1 MLKHQQKVK
10 SVAVVISP
18 LILSLGVV
26 LLLYLLLGKTL
37 SPFFSAVNLLL
48 FEKEAQ
54 VSEGYENIFQ
64 GYQERG
70 ENGLV
75 VDGNDIVFPPRG
87 ALYAKLKIDRIA
99 LETDIYYDDSDE
111 ALSRGGVG
119 QYYGSRIPG
128 YGSPIL
134 ICGHNN
140 GKFNALQHVQVG
152 DVVTVTTNY
161 GIYEYKVRELAIK
174 KASDESAINLQK
186 EEEEL
191 ILYTCYPFYMLGLTN
206 DRYFVYADKISGP
219 EVLH

>member
-1 MLKHQQKVK
+1 MQKHHKVVK
-10 SVAVVISP
+10 SVAVAISP
-18 LILSLGVV
+18 LILSLGVIF
-26 LLLYLLLGKTL
+26 LLYLLLGNTL

-48 FEKEAQ
+48 FDESTP
-54 VSEGYENIFQ
+54 VSEGYENVFE

-70 ENGLV
+70 ESGLV
-75 VDGNDIVFPPRG
+75 VDGNDIVYPSRG
-87 ALYAKLKIDRIA
+87 DLYANLKIERIGMD
-99 LETDIYYDDSDE
+99 TNVFYDDSDE

-128 YGSPIL
+128 YGTPIL

-140 GKFNALQHVQVG
+140 GVFNALQHVTVG
-152 DVVTVTTNY
+152 DVVKITTNY
-161 GIYEYKVRELAIK
+161 GIYEYKVREIAIK
-174 KASDESAINLQK
+174 KASDESAVNLQK

-191 ILYTCYPFYMLGLTN
+191 ILYTCYPFYMLGITN